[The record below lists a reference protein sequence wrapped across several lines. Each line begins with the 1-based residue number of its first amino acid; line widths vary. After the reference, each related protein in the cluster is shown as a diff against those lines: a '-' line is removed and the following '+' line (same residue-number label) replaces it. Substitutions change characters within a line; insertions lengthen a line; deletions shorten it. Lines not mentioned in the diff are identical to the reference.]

1 MTKLECIEI
10 NPDIKPKMAVIW
22 LHGLGADGH
31 DFVSIVPEL
40 HLPDNLPI
48 KFIFPHAPERAVTIN
63 NGYIMR
69 AWYDIKQLNSL
80 PEKEDEVGIRDS
92 AEKICALIEQEKSLG
107 LSSDKIILAG
117 FSQGGAM
124 ALHVGLRYPE
134 KLAGIIALSSYLP
147 LNKLLTQEKSA
158 VNQNTPIMM
167 AHGTE
172 DPLIPVMFAS
182 ASKNFLIHQGYQVDW
197 HTYPMPHAVC
207 AQEINDISRWLQK
220 I

>member
-40 HLPDNLPI
+40 HLPNDLPV
-48 KFIFPHAPERAVTIN
+48 KFIFPHAPMRPITIN
-63 NGYIMR
+63 NGCVMR
-69 AWYDIKQLNSL
+69 AWYDIKQLNGSL
-80 PEKEDEVGIRDS
+80 GEEDEAGIRDS
-92 AEKICALIEQEKSLG
+92 AAKIHALIEQEKSLG
-107 LSSDKIILAG
+107 LPSDKIILAG

-124 ALHVGLRYPE
+124 ALYVGLRYPE

-158 VNQNTPIMM
+158 ANQDVPIMM

-172 DPLIPVMFAS
+172 DPLIPVMFAK
-182 ASKNFLIHQGYQVDW
+182 ASKDFLIQHGYQVAW
-197 HTYPMPHAVC
+197 HTYPMSHTVC
-207 AQEINDISRWLQK
+207 IQEIDDISRWLQQ
-220 I
+220 